1 MAKGF
6 SESALST
13 YQDAISEPVDD
24 LIKKLN
30 GGGDASSGDWSSF
43 NWAHE
48 ANCLMLDIMGRLC
61 FGEAFGFVQG
71 KGDDILPDFHRRA
84 VRIYM
89 VCRLCPRPV
98 SFSNHRFLDG
108 A

>member
-13 YQDAISEPVDD
+13 YQDAISQPVDD
-24 LIKKLN
+24 LIKKLS
-30 GGGDASSGDWSSF
+30 GGGDASSGGWSSF

-89 VCRLCPRPV
+89 VCSFYSDGV
-98 SFSNHRFLDG
+98 YFSNWRFLDG

>member
-6 SESALST
+6 SESALTT
-13 YQDAISEPVDD
+13 YQDVIRQPVAE
-24 LIKKLN
+24 LTAKL
-30 GGGDASSGDWSSF
+30 GGRQVSSSRQWRTF

-61 FGEAFGFVQG
+61 FGAAFGFVDG

-84 VRIYM
+84 VRVYM
-89 VCRLCPRPV
+89 VSYRTE
-98 SFSNHRFLDG
+98 SKNDG
-108 A
+108 FPHV